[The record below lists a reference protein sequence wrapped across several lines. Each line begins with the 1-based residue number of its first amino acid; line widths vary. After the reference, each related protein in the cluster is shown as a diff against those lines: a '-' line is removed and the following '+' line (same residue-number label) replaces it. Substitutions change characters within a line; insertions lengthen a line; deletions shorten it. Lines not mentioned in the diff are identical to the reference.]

1 MGGAGGGGREV
12 GSGKY
17 EAVGGVGAIAP
28 IMLPSSKC
36 PNKKKVSNYRETWF
50 GESPSSRAQML
61 IKPKIGYYLSPL
73 D

>member
-17 EAVGGVGAIAP
+17 EAVGGVGAISP

-36 PNKKKVSNYRETWF
+36 PNKKKF
-50 GESPSSRAQML
+50 P
-61 IKPKIGYYLSPL
+61 IIGRRGLGNLPAARPRC
-73 D
+73 